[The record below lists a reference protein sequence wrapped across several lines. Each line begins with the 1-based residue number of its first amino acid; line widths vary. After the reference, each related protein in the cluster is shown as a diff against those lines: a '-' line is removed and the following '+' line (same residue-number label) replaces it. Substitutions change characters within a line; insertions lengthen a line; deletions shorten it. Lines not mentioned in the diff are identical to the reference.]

1 MEIFLSIIV
10 RVCVYEAYERSMC
23 YTLAIDMHLQNL
35 YLISSLRYIYIK
47 KIHHLFADSSRVSG
61 SVEVRM
67 KYTWILSSFL
77 VESNYYSNAASFTG
91 K

>member
-23 YTLAIDMHLQNL
+23 YTLAIDMQLQNL

-47 KIHHLFADSSRVSG
+47 KNTPSICWIESRFWVSWG
-61 SVEVRM
+61 QDEIYMDFIIIFS
-67 KYTWILSSFL
+67 
-77 VESNYYSNAASFTG
+77 G